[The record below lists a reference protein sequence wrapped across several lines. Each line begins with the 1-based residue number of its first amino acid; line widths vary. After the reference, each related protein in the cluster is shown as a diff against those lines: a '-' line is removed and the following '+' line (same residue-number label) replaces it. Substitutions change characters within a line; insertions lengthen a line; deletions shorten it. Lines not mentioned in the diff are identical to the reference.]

1 MFPYSPQ
8 QASSFAAAN
17 FQSFVTVTRSLASGL
32 QQLAELNVQA
42 AKTLFGESTSV
53 LKAGSNANPSDFL
66 SWQSTLF
73 AGIPEKT
80 AAYTRHYLTIVRA
93 TQADILNETRKQ
105 CEQYGFNVKGVFE
118 SVPQGPI
125 ALLLNI
131 PSASVEVVNESAK
144 VVLDAADGGDQTSI
158 DAGAEAADSA
168 QGASEGAPRSA
179 KANSKR

>member
-1 MFPYSPQ
+1 MFPYSPE

-17 FQSFVTVTRSLASGL
+17 FQSFVTATRRLASGL
-32 QQLAELNVQA
+32 QQLAELNVQTV
-42 AKTLFGESTSV
+42 KTVFGESTSV
-53 LKAGSNANPSDFL
+53 LKAGSNANPGDFL

-73 AGIPEKT
+73 AGIPEKM
-80 AAYTRHYLTIVRA
+80 AAYTRHYLTIVRT

-105 CEQYGFNVKGVFE
+105 YEQYGFNVKGVFE

-131 PSASVEVVNESAK
+131 PSTLAGVANESAE
-144 VVLDAADGGDQTSI
+144 VVLDLTEGVDQTSI
-158 DAGAEAADSA
+158 NASAGAADGA